1 MCLGFLSS
9 LCFSVG
15 LCLGFLFGFL
25 SGLFFS
31 SLGFLSS
38 LRFSVGFCLGFLFGF
53 LSGLCFSVGLC
64 LGFFLGLLFGFFGVL
79 FCLDSIFFS
88 LRFLL
93 SLESL
98 FFGSLQCSL
107 IGFGFGFDLSTG
119 LLHPFVTV
127 NSTGVMLNRFI
138 DAVFRSTVELGQ
150 LCEGED
156 AQCVELLFTV
166 WTDALDGLEVI
177 LVLLGGGTDTV
188 EIDVLLS
195 FLDAVDGLL
204 LLRFSLDFIRF
215 DGDAPKEIHTC
226 LSKFETTLIGAAFI
240 GWECTVIELEVD
252 DDLSIFT
259 NGELPSAF
267 FCEGTFKHLESSVV
281 LKFVV
286 VLHFDLDVA
295 HTGDGDF
302 FNTRMNT
309 SRLDVL
315 KRGEDERIVFRACT
329 GNERRFCGGVL
340 GLWAICEHHQ
350 NLVAAKEERNK

>member
-1 MCLGFLSS
+1 MCLGFL
-9 LCFSVG
+9 
-15 LCLGFLFGFL
+15 
-25 SGLFFS
+25 
-31 SLGFLSS
+31 
-38 LRFSVGFCLGFLFGF
+38 
-53 LSGLCFSVGLC
+53 
-64 LGFFLGLLFGFFGVL
+64 LGLLFGFFGVL
-79 FCLDSIFFS
+79 FCLDSIFFG

-98 FFGSLQCSL
+98 FFGGLQRSL

-195 FLDAVDGLL
+195 LLDAVDGLL

-215 DGDAPKEIHTC
+215 DGDTPKEVHTR
-226 LSKFETTLIGAAFI
+226 LSKFDMALIGAAFVR
-240 GWECTVIELEVD
+240 WEGTVIELEVD
-252 DDLSIFT
+252 DNLSILT
-259 NGELPSAF
+259 YGEYPCAF
-267 FCEGTFKHLESSVV
+267 FCEGSFKHLESSVV
-281 LKFVV
+281 LEFIVI
-286 VLHFDLDVA
+286 LHFDLDIA
-295 HTGDGDF
+295 HVGDGDF

-309 SRLDVL
+309 SGLDVL
-315 KRGEDERIVFRACT
+315 KWGKDERIILSTSTCDECRFCVGVFR
-329 GNERRFCGGVL
+329 
-340 GLWAICEHHQ
+340 LWSICEHHQ
-350 NLVAAKEERNK
+350 NLVAAKEERNKQDEQENQQAWETPHPVDCIIVIGA